1 MNARAAASAISVLIL
16 IAAALMGCKYER
28 PSLWEMKCAACHD
41 GKNVLNDKV
50 MPGKQDFRDRFRDIG
65 EFSDSCLK
73 APKCMNI
80 LQHDEELFVEV
91 GREIGIPYAR

>member
-1 MNARAAASAISVLIL
+1 MKTAAIITFSAFVIAASMSACS
-16 IAAALMGCKYER
+16 YER

-41 GKNVLNDKV
+41 GQTVLNEKV
-50 MPGKQDFRDRFRDIG
+50 VPGKQELRERYGDIE

-80 LQHDEELFVEV
+80 LKHDEELFIEV